1 MPFTFCH
8 PAIILPLTKSKKLST
23 SALIIG
29 STAPDF
35 EYFLR
40 MDMVRSHS
48 HDFWAIFYFN
58 LPLTLILYAI
68 FQIIVK
74 KPLIN
79 NTPNFL
85 FYRFNKFLKD
95 KPVLNSFKHFKWIV
109 LSAII
114 GIFSH
119 LLWDSFTHRQG
130 FFEGHLPILL
140 KQFTL
145 WGKDYILFSF
155 LQTWC
160 SILGGLYILYFVLKM
175 PRKYKYREFRIIQ
188 FWTIAISCSFLVIY
202 VRHCTTIEQFI
213 ATSISSGFI
222 GLIFSSSFSKIHEH
236 LKLKKISFSR

>member
-8 PAIILPLTKSKKLST
+8 PAIILPLSKSKKLST

-58 LPLTLILYAI
+58 LPLTIVLYLI
-68 FQIIVK
+68 FQAIVK
-74 KPLIN
+74 VPLIN
-79 NTPNFL
+79 NSPNFL
-85 FYRFNKFLKD
+85 YYRFNKYLKH
-95 KPVLNSFKHFKWIV
+95 KPILNSVNHFKWIV
-109 LSAII
+109 FSAII

-119 LLWDSFTHRQG
+119 ILWDSFTHKEG
-130 FFEGHLPILL
+130 FFEGYLPILL
-140 KQFTL
+140 YDFTFL
-145 WGKDYILFSF
+145 GKDYLVFQF

-160 SILGGLYILYFVLKM
+160 SILGGLYIIYFVLKM
-175 PRKYKYREFRIIQ
+175 PRTYKFRSNKLIQ
-188 FWTIAISCSFLVIY
+188 YWALALGCSFLVIY
-202 VRHCTTIEQFI
+202 LRHCATPQQFI

-222 GLIFSSSFSKIHEH
+222 GLIFSSSLSKM
-236 LKLKKISFSR
+236 KILRIKNPS

>member
-58 LPLTLILYAI
+58 LPLTLVLYFI
-68 FQIIVK
+68 FQTIVK
-74 KPLIN
+74 IPLIN
-79 NTPNFL
+79 HSPDFL
-85 FYRFNKFLKD
+85 YYRFNKYLKS
-95 KPVLNSFKHFKWIV
+95 KSTLKSFNQVKWIMI
-109 LSAII
+109 SATI

-119 LLWDSFTHRQG
+119 LLWDSFTHREG
-130 FFEGHLPILL
+130 FFEGKLPLLL
-140 KQFTL
+140 KQFTFL
-145 WGKDYILFSF
+145 GKEYILFEF

-160 SILGGLYILYFVLKM
+160 SILGGFYILYFVLKM
-175 PRKYKYREFRIIQ
+175 PRKYKYRDFKLIK
-188 FWTIAISCSFLVIY
+188 FWGIAFICSFLVIY
-202 VRHCTTIEQFI
+202 LRNCTTPQQFI

-222 GLIFSSSFSKIHEH
+222 GLILSSSFTKIHDH
-236 LKLKKISFSR
+236 LKLKKIRVD

>member
-58 LPLTLILYAI
+58 LPLTLALYFI
-68 FQIIVK
+68 FQAIVK
-74 KPLIN
+74 VPLIN
-79 NTPNFL
+79 HSPDFL
-85 FYRFNKFLKD
+85 YYRFNKYLKH
-95 KPVLNSFKHFKWIV
+95 KPIFKSFSQIKWIV
-109 LSAII
+109 ISAII

-140 KQFTL
+140 KQFSL
-145 WGKDYILFSF
+145 FGKDYILFQF

-160 SILGGLYILYFVLKM
+160 SILGGFYILYFVLKM
-175 PRKYKYREFRIIQ
+175 PRKYKPRDFKAFQ
-188 FWTIAISCSFLVIY
+188 FWIIAFVCSFFVIY
-202 VRHCTTIEQFI
+202 IRNCDTPQKFI

-222 GLIFSSSFSKIHEH
+222 GLIFSSTLTKIHTH
-236 LKLKKISFSR
+236 LKLKKIRID